1 MSALPM
7 PTIGALARRA
17 GSSVPTVRYY
27 EQIGLLPKV
36 QRGPGGHRLYDE
48 SDLKR
53 LAFVRRCRD
62 FALPIARIRQLISLI
77 DNPAQDC
84 SKARDVAELQLTYVR
99 KKLAELKALENG
111 LSQFATARTER
122 CAGGPARDCV
132 ILEDLSSGDNNCC
145 R

>member
-1 MSALPM
+1 LSALPTL
-7 PTIGALARRA
+7 TIGALAKRA

-27 EQIGLLPKV
+27 EEIGLIPKAR
-36 QRGPGGHRLYDE
+36 RGRGGHRLYDE

-62 FALPIARIRQLISLI
+62 FALPIARIRQLVSLI

-99 KKLAELKALENG
+99 KKLAELRALENG
-111 LSQFATARTER
+111 LSHFATACTGR

-132 ILEDLSSGDNNCC
+132 ILEDLSTGDNCC